1 MKNLFNNISQE
12 EKNRILEMHSGKKG
26 VMSENINIINE
37 QPIPSAL
44 ATEFHLMAGSGEKAL
59 KSELERFMLN
69 SEFHTV
75 GGLVLKTA
83 DDVLNAYLAGKLAT
97 NEVKLLTKDIINNS
111 KNLDLRLNYIQKL
124 VSSQK
129 YKDLMSGLSKGEAV
143 EKLKKMGYTK
153 PEEIVHEYEELGN
166 TFQKYSKDELE
177 TQYKNKIKSS
187 QNTAQLVKE
196 IDDLSIFIGEFKGK
210 SGLSVLQQKGMT
222 KRVQEAKKM
231 LQKIKENTA
240 SIPKMSEGQLKSI
253 EDAIRASDP
262 KLWNYLQYGWG
273 KFKTASPIVKFI
285 SYAALVGVIGGTRSA
300 KFMNF
305 VNTFLQGSIKKWYND
320 FVAELFSNGGSSQT
334 STSTPTPDKN
344 LSNYII
350 TVGDDGKP
358 VYTLKK

>member
-1 MKNLFNNISQE
+1 
-12 EKNRILEMHSGKKG
+12 
-26 VMSENINIINE
+26 
-37 QPIPSAL
+37 
-44 ATEFHLMAGSGEKAL
+44 
-59 KSELERFMLN
+59 MLN
-69 SEFHTV
+69 SEFHTT

-222 KRVQEAKKM
+222 KRVQESKKM

-253 EDAIRASDP
+253 EDSRS
-262 KLWNYLQYGWG
+262 W
-273 KFKTASPIVKFI
+273 
-285 SYAALVGVIGGTRSA
+285 TR
-300 KFMNF
+300 NR
-305 VNTFLQGSIKKWYND
+305 
-320 FVAELFSNGGSSQT
+320 
-334 STSTPTPDKN
+334 
-344 LSNYII
+344 
-350 TVGDDGKP
+350 
-358 VYTLKK
+358 

>member
-12 EKNRILEMHSGKKG
+12 EKNRILEMHSGKKR
-26 VMSENINIINE
+26 VMSENINFINE
-37 QPIPSAL
+37 GPGGRSAL
-44 ATEFHLMAGSGEKAL
+44 AAEFHVMAGAGERAL
-59 KSELERFMLN
+59 KTELERFMLN

-129 YKDLMSGLSKGEAV
+129 YKDLMSGLSRAEALA
-143 EKLKKMGYTK
+143 KLKDMRYKNA
-153 PEEIVHEYEELGN
+153 EEIVHEYEQLGN
-166 TFQKYSKDELE
+166 TFQKYSSVEKE
-177 TQYKNKIKSS
+177 TMQLNKIKAG

-222 KRVQEAKKM
+222 KRVQESKKM

-300 KFMNF
+300 KFTKF
-305 VNTFLQGSIKKWYND
+305 VNDFLQGSIKKYYND
-320 FVAELFSNGGSSQT
+320 FVAELFSNDGSS
-334 STSTPTPDKN
+334 STSTPPPSSEPVQKRRTYQGLDK
-344 LSNYII
+344 
-350 TVGDDGKP
+350 DGNAIFK
-358 VYTLKK
+358 